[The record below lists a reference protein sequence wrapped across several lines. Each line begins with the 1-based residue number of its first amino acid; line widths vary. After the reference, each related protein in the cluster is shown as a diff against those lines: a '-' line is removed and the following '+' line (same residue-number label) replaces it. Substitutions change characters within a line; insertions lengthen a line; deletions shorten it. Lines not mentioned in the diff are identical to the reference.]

1 MTIQF
6 SDSVVLP
13 VKDAHGIDTFVGGT
27 RVVGVFD
34 AATRR
39 HPPSAEP
46 APPNPRVHAQEAY
59 IAYAAQLSTLA
70 PGKRQQVL
78 PRYPARRGTFPH
90 EMSINDLVHAA
101 VPHGFGVMSFAHFRS
116 PAGGRAFLERMY
128 SGDFRPLDFAEL
140 P

>member
-34 AATRR
+34 AATR
-39 HPPSAEP
+39 H
-46 APPNPRVHAQEAY
+46 PPNPRVHAQDEY

-90 EMSINDLVHAA
+90 EMSINDLVHAE